1 MRYQVMAG
9 DSPAGIARK
18 LTGNAGRMGD
28 LLAAN
33 PGKAVAL
40 SQGTPT
46 FASLH
51 VGEVLNVPR
60 SWRQFGVGGQGLGDV
75 NGYSIGATGAT
86 AVLPQFAA
94 LQGLDFTQPS
104 ACGPVK
110 AAQQAWNAWGS
121 PQLTVDGGYGPD
133 TANAWSEV
141 DIMTGGSGQVPAGL
155 TSGWPSCGGG
165 GGGGGGNF
173 NSAVVQAAQAL
184 DAQLAAQGCCGCGQA
199 GSALSNAVA
208 AFKQA
213 ILVNPGDW
221 GSSSSAS
228 TVTGSTINV
237 SDPACQIAFGSE
249 LGGTLADLKSVLGS
263 AMTYTGS
270 YCCTSNCACV
280 DNGSNCGQ
288 QPPPQPPACVAPQV
302 PDSVTNQCVNPCP
315 GGSAPANGVCPPAP
329 QPSGGSSSN
338 GGAIVALALLVGG
351 GAVATGYA
359 IKARRRKVA

>member
-33 PGKAVAL
+33 PGKQVAL
-40 SQGTPT
+40 SHGTAT
-46 FASLH
+46 FASLQI
-51 VGEVLNVPR
+51 GEVLNVPR
-60 SWRQFGVGGQGLGDV
+60 SWRQFGGQGLGQV

-86 AVLPQFAA
+86 AAAPAFAA

-104 ACGPVK
+104 SCGPVK
-110 AAQQAWNAWGS
+110 AAQQAWNAWGT

-133 TANAWSEV
+133 TASAWSEV

-155 TSGWPSCGGG
+155 TSGWPNCGGG
-165 GGGGGGNF
+165 GGGGGTYSG
-173 NSAVVQAAQAL
+173 AVMAAAAAL
-184 DAQLAAQGCCGCGQA
+184 DAQLAAQGCCGCGQS

-213 ILVNPGDW
+213 ILVNPSDW
-221 GSSSSAS
+221 GSNTSAS

-249 LGGTLADLKSVLGS
+249 LGGTLADLKAVLGAS
-263 AMTYTGS
+263 MTYTGS
-270 YCCTSNCACV
+270 YCATSNCACV

-288 QPPPQPPACVAPQV
+288 QPPPPACTAPQV

-315 GGSAPANGVCPPAP
+315 GGGAPANGVCPPAP
-329 QPSGGSSSN
+329 QPSGGSSSS
-338 GGAIVALALLVGG
+338 GGALLAGLLLVGG

>member
-33 PGKAVAL
+33 PSKPVAL
-40 SQGTPT
+40 SQGLPT

-60 SWRQFGVGGQGLGDV
+60 SWRQFG
-75 NGYSIGATGAT
+75 
-86 AVLPQFAA
+86 
-94 LQGLDFTQPS
+94 
-104 ACGPVK
+104 
-110 AAQQAWNAWGS
+110 
-121 PQLTVDGGYGPD
+121 
-133 TANAWSEV
+133 
-141 DIMTGGSGQVPAGL
+141 MGSGQGTTDAVLGQAAQNVMNLNDPCNLSQSCAVVQGFQTAWNN
-155 TSGWPSCGGG
+155 TSDPNMHSSLDNSGNPIGTLVDDGKYGQETSAAVEAALGTQSPSPCGSYSGSCGGG

-173 NSAVVQAAQAL
+173 NSSVISAAQAL

-263 AMTYTGS
+263 SMTYTGS

-280 DNGSNCGQ
+280 NMGSNCGQ
-288 QPPPQPPACVAPQV
+288 QPPPPPPACVAPQV

-315 GGSAPANGVCPPAP
+315 
-329 QPSGGSSSN
+329 
-338 GGAIVALALLVGG
+338 
-351 GAVATGYA
+351 
-359 IKARRRKVA
+359 